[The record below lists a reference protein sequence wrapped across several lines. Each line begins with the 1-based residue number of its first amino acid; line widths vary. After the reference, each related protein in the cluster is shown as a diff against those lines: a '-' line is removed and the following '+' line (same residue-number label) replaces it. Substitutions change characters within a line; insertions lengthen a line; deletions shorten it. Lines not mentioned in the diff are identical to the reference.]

1 MVHFEAWRGVWFG
14 CGVEFEVASEEMSL
28 ETRAGPRLSGAH
40 RAWEGVWI
48 MPQGH
53 WEASGV
59 LTSVVT

>member
-1 MVHFEAWRGVWFG
+1 M
-14 CGVEFEVASEEMSL
+14 ASEEMSL

-48 MPQGH
+48 VPQEH
-53 WEASGV
+53 REALGV